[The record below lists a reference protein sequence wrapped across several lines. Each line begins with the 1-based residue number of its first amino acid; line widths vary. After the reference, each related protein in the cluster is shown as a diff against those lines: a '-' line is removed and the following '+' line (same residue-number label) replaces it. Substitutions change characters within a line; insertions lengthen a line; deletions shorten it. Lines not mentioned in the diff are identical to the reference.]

1 MKDSLSRHL
10 EYSEVAEYIYI
21 GTRICCR
28 RHFDYLTKK
37 IGIIA
42 DIDLEE
48 KKLDRPIGVKAYMW
62 LPVIDYQAPSQVQLL
77 MGVHF
82 IQDLVNHRMKVYV
95 HCKAGEGRSPTLV
108 AAYFILNGSSVKEA
122 IAKIKKKRHKAS
134 PNKSQIQAL
143 EKFSK
148 AIK

>member
-1 MKDSLSRHL
+1 MKIKVKNHL
-10 EYSEVAEYIYI
+10 EYNEIAEYIYI
-21 GTRICCR
+21 GTRICCQ

-37 IGIIA
+37 VGIIA

-48 KKLDRPIGVKAYMW
+48 KKLDRPLGVKAYMW
-62 LPVIDYQAPSQVQLL
+62 LPVVDYTAPSQAQLL
-77 MGVHF
+77 IGAHF

-108 AAYFILNGSSVKEA
+108 AAYFILKGLSVKEA